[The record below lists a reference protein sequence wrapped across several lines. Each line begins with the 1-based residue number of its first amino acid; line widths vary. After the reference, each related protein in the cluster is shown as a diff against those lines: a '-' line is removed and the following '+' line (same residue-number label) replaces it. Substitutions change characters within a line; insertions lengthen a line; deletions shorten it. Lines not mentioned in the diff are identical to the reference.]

1 MKLYVGNL
9 NYDTNDDSLRQAFE
23 AIGPVESADVITD
36 RYSGRSRGF
45 GFVQMANDADAQKA
59 IETLN
64 DTPLDGRNITVAEA
78 RPRRDSGD
86 RGGNRGGGGGS
97 YNRW

>member
-9 NYDTNDDSLRQAFE
+9 SYDTTDESLRAAFE

-45 GFVQMANDADAQKA
+45 GFVQMVNNADAQKA
-59 IETLN
+59 IEALN
-64 DTPLDGRNITVAEA
+64 DKPLDGRNITVAEA
-78 RPRRDSGD
+78 RPRADSGE
-86 RGGNRGGGGGS
+86 RGSSR
-97 YNRW
+97 RW